1 MERKDIQNL
10 EDIRLLVDTFYKDV
24 QLDPLIGPIF
34 IGVIQNR
41 WDEHLAKMYRFWQTI
56 LLDEHTY
63 SGSPF
68 LPHASM
74 PLQQPLFDRW
84 LSIWNHTIDRFFE
97 GPMAEEA
104 RWRGARMAE
113 MFLLKLEHARQRS
126 TTFLK

>member
-10 EDIRLLVDTFYKDV
+10 EDIRQLVDTFYKDV

-63 SGSPF
+63 SGCPF

-74 PLQQPLFDRW
+74 PLQQPHFVLWLF
-84 LSIWNHTIDRFFE
+84 IWYPSNVHI
-97 GPMAEEA
+97 
-104 RWRGARMAE
+104 
-113 MFLLKLEHARQRS
+113 LQCHIV
-126 TTFLK
+126 